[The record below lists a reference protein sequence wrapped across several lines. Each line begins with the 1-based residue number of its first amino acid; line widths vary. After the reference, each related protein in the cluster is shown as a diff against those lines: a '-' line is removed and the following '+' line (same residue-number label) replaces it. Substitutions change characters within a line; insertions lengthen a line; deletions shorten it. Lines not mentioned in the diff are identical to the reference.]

1 MPLSARFRTARA
13 VSSAGEH
20 RPYKPGVAGSIPAPP
35 IRIDLAPALA
45 IRRVARDGA
54 HGLGTLGASGGA
66 SSRIAHRPH
75 EALHRV
81 SLDVEAGRTTVILG
95 ANGAG
100 KTTLLNAIAGL
111 VRPQPGG
118 RILFEGRSIEAEP
131 PHRKVAAGIALVP
144 EGRRLFGQMT
154 VVDNLRMDIRAVDVE
169 TSEIVAV
176 LKKSDR
182 TSELLSVV
190 VALADEFGQQ
200 LNLVPPSNRPAMEP
214 IPVPATIAFSRAVDF
229 EDRGEVDRAIQ
240 EYERTLEL
248 HPSHRDAQLALQR
261 LRGTQ

>member
-1 MPLSARFRTARA
+1 MTGPQSACRKDSPGAALHKSALVLTAVCVLGSVAVRA
-13 VSSAGEH
+13 VPAHAQDLPTVAVLDFTSFMMGDGGAAVNLGKAITAMLVTEFSNREGIQVIERAQLNDMLREQDLVLSGRVDESSAIEIG
-20 RPYKPGVAGSIPAPP
+20 KM
-35 IRIDLAPALA
+35 
-45 IRRVARDGA
+45 
-54 HGLGTLGASGGA
+54 LGAQYVLLGQA
-66 SSRIAHRPH
+66 SSI
-75 EALHRV
+75 
-81 SLDVEAGRTTVILG
+81 
-95 ANGAG
+95 
-100 KTTLLNAIAGL
+100 
-111 VRPQPGG
+111 
-118 RILFEGRSIEAEP
+118 
-131 PHRKVAAGIALVP
+131 
-144 EGRRLFGQMT
+144 
-154 VVDNLRMDIRAVDVE
+154 VDNLRMDIRAVDVE

-200 LNLVPPSNRPAMEP
+200 LNLVPPSNRPAMES

-229 EDRGEVDRAIQ
+229 EDRGELDRAIQ